1 MDLSGFINKGKNQII
16 SIGILIFSL
25 VIASNIYKGKMEEVE
40 NLKSLI
46 AEENKKNEALI
57 VINRLAEDLTSYEKL
72 LARRDTNLSMS
83 DITTLARD
91 EGVKIIAIKPSG
103 QEKSLEYIKLGFDL
117 SVTAFDYDSLA
128 SFINKLE
135 SFESVYMVDRLD
147 IDSPSYNIDK
157 ELKAELRVSAVEILK

>member
-1 MDLSGFINKGKNQII
+1 MDLSGFINKGKSQII

-25 VIASNIYKGKMEEVE
+25 VIASNIYKGKMDEVE
-40 NLKSLI
+40 NLKSQI

-57 VINRLAEDLTSYEKL
+57 VIDRLSKDLTSYERL

-91 EGVKIIAIKPSG
+91 EGIKIIAIKPSG
-103 QEKSLEYIKLGFDL
+103 QEESLEYIKVGFDL
-117 SVTAFDYDSLA
+117 SVTAPDYDSLA

>member
-1 MDLSGFINKGKNQII
+1 MDLSDFINKGKNQII
-16 SIGILIFSL
+16 SIGILILSL
-25 VIASNIYKGKMEEVE
+25 VIASNIYKGKVEEVE
-40 NLKSLI
+40 NLKSQI

-72 LARRDTNLSMS
+72 LAKRDANLSMS

-103 QEKSLEYIKLGFDL
+103 QEEASEYVKLVFEL
-117 SVTAFDYDSLA
+117 SVTAPDYDSLA

-135 SFESVYMVDRLD
+135 FFESVYMVDRLD
-147 IDSPSYNIDK
+147 IDSPSYNNDK
-157 ELKAELRVSAVEILK
+157 ELKAKLRVSAVAILK